1 MKTSKRMKAAYEKVS
16 GLTPTAEPVA
26 IFKAI
31 KEAPAT
37 KFDQTV
43 EVAVRLGINSQ
54 NADQQVRGTLSLP
67 HGTGRTPRILVVT
80 KGEKLKE
87 AEDAGADFVGSD
99 EILEKIQG
107 GWLDFDMMIA
117 TPDMMPVLGKL
128 GKVLGPRGL
137 MPNAKSGTVTVNL
150 KEAVEDFKK
159 GRVEYR
165 ADKFG
170 IVALPIGKVS
180 FSEEALAENL
190 ASVMRTLVRVRPSS
204 FKGQY
209 VRTVFVST
217 TMGPSVKLDTNLA
230 TTL

>member
-16 GLTPTAEPVA
+16 GLTPASEPTA

-43 EVAVRLGINSQ
+43 EVAVRLGINAQ

-99 EILEKIQG
+99 DILEKIQG

-117 TPDMMPVLGKL
+117 TPDMMPALGKL
-128 GKVLGPRGL
+128 GKMLGPRGL
-137 MPNAKSGTVTVNL
+137 MPNAKSGTVTTNL
-150 KEAVEDFKK
+150 KEAIEDFKK

-180 FSEEALAENL
+180 FPEEALAENL
-190 ASVMRTLVRVRPSS
+190 VAVMRTLMRVRPSS
-204 FKGQY
+204 VKGQY

-217 TMGPSVKLDTNLA
+217 TMGPSVKLDSNLA
-230 TTL
+230 GLL